1 MVQLQVINKILQ
13 DRDASILLMNN
24 LTAEYFS
31 DYPEEFS
38 YIQEHVKKY
47 GNVPDKETFI
57 SKFNDFDFIQVN
69 EPISYLLSEL
79 QEDKNRRFLASTF
92 NRIRSLIEEDKIE
105 QAMTL
110 YSTSSLEASK
120 SVDMECFDLIH
131 DKSRYDKYIE
141 RCTNLDKYYVTTGFK
156 ELDEIIG
163 GWDRKEE
170 LATLVA
176 RPNVGKSWM
185 LLKCAVAAAQKGL
198 RVGIYSGEM
207 SEVKVGYRMDTLISH
222 ISNRGIVG
230 GNSELQVEYKKYLDG
245 LDKEIP
251 GSILVLTPA
260 SINGLAGVNALRAF
274 INKEK
279 LDMLCVDQHSLLED
293 DRGAKNPVDKAAN
306 ISKDLKNLQV
316 LSGIP
321 IIAVSQQNR
330 ESTENGVS
338 TANIAQSDRIGQDST
353 VVVFFE
359 RDNQNDGV
367 INLKL
372 EKSRDSINNKTLK
385 YIVDFDKGIFKYL
398 PVQDEKS
405 SSELKKE
412 YDGDEEP
419 F

>member
-57 SKFNDFDFIQVN
+57 AKFTDFDFIQVN
-69 EPISYLLSEL
+69 ETISYLLSEL

-120 SVDMECFDLIH
+120 SVGMECFDLIH

-230 GNSELQVEYKKYLDG
+230 GNSELQVEYKKYLDS

-359 RDNQNDGV
+359 RDNQNEGV

-385 YIVDFDKGIFKYL
+385 YLVDFDKGIFKYL

-405 SSELKKE
+405 SSDLKKE

>member
-1 MVQLQVINKILQ
+1 MVQLQVLNKILQ

-57 SKFNDFDFIQVN
+57 SKFTDFDFIQVN
-69 EPISYLLSEL
+69 ETISYLLSEL

-120 SVDMECFDLIH
+120 SVGMECFDLIH

-359 RDNQNDGV
+359 RDNQNEGV

-385 YIVDFDKGIFKYL
+385 YLVDFDKGIFKYL

-405 SSELKKE
+405 SSDLKKE